1 MPGAEIVTVLK
12 LLECFLSCYI
22 GITMS
27 VHPSVYISCKH
38 NSSFTDELINIDE
51 TLDSCSI
58 WPEDVHEFISREI
71 TSNAEHRISFYAPLR
86 RREGIL
92 LCTCRSV
99 CLSVTFL
106 FPINNSR
113 TPWPTF
119 LKLGPHICPEN
130 R

>member
-38 NSSFTDELINIDE
+38 NSSFTDELIYIDE

-58 WPEDVHEFISREI
+58 
-71 TSNAEHRISFYAPLR
+71 
-86 RREGIL
+86 
-92 LCTCRSV
+92 
-99 CLSVTFL
+99 
-106 FPINNSR
+106 
-113 TPWPTF
+113 
-119 LKLGPHICPEN
+119 
-130 R
+130 